1 MATMKAIDI
10 KDGKGPVSNLFI
22 NAETPRPKP
31 TGSQALIK
39 VKAFGLN
46 RMDLLQRE
54 GHYPVPPQAPKTL
67 GVEFSGTI
75 EELGGESE
83 RGFKKGDAVFGLA
96 YGGAYAEYIAVST
109 HMLVHKPDELS
120 WEECAGIP
128 EVWITALQAM
138 YLIGEF
144 APGKSILWH
153 AGASSVAI
161 AGQQLS
167 VHNGAS
173 AVYST
178 TRSDEKCQ
186 FCVEKLGTKASFNS
200 KTQNWAEEVR
210 TATDGKGVD
219 IIVDFIG
226 PDAFAANLQAAARDG
241 RIVNLATLSGTK
253 LSAASAEGVNFA
265 NFVAKRL
272 RLEGSGLRSRD
283 EEYQGKLRDQLVE
296 HALPKFKDGS
306 FKILIEKVYPWEQ
319 IQEAHKQMEAN
330 ETKGKLICT
339 IP

>member
-10 KDGKGPVSNLFI
+10 KDGKGGIDNLFM
-22 NAETPRPKP
+22 NDVEKPKP
-31 TGSQALIK
+31 TGSQALVK

-54 GHYPVPPQAPKTL
+54 GHYPVPPQAPKIL
-67 GVEFSGTI
+67 GVEFSGEI
-75 EELGGESE
+75 EELGSDSES
-83 RGFKKGDAVFGLA
+83 GFKKGDAVFGLA

-109 HMLVHKPDELS
+109 HMLIHKPDELS
-120 WEECAGIP
+120 WEESAGIP

-144 APGKSILWH
+144 EPGKSILWH
-153 AGASSVAI
+153 AGASSVSI

-167 VHNGAS
+167 LANGAS
-173 AVYST
+173 AVYAT
-178 TRSDEKCQ
+178 ARSDEKCD
-186 FCVEKLGTKASFNS
+186 FCVQKIGAKAAFNTKTH
-200 KTQNWAEEVR
+200 KWDEEVSK
-210 TATDGKGVD
+210 ATDGKGVD

-226 PDAFAANLQAAARDG
+226 PDTFAGNLSAAAKDG

-253 LSAASAEGVNFA
+253 LKDSEANFA
-265 NFVAKRL
+265 MFVAKRL
-272 RLEGSGLRSRD
+272 RFEGSSLRSRD
-283 EEYQGKLRDQLVE
+283 EKYQGRLRDQLVD

-306 FKILIEKVYPWEQ
+306 FKVHIEKIYSWDK
-319 IQEAHKQMEAN
+319 IQDAHRQMEAN

>member
-1 MATMKAIDI
+1 MVNMKAVDI
-10 KDGKGPVSNLFI
+10 RDGKGPLENLFI
-22 NAETPRPKP
+22 HDVPQPTPTKA
-31 TGSQALIK
+31 QALVK

-54 GHYPVPPQAPKTL
+54 GKYPVPPQAPKIL

-75 EELGGESE
+75 EELAEGSESD
-83 RGFKKGDAVFGLA
+83 FKKGDAVFGLA

-109 HMLVHKPDELS
+109 HMLIHKPDELS
-120 WEECAGIP
+120 WEQCAGIP
-128 EVWITALQAM
+128 ETWITALQAM

-144 APGKSILWH
+144 EPGKSILWH

-167 VHNGAS
+167 VFNGAS
-173 AVYST
+173 EVYAT
-178 TRSDEKCQ
+178 TRSDEKCS
-186 FCVEKLGTKASFNS
+186 FCVKELGAKAAFNTT
-200 KTQNWAEEVR
+200 TQKWDDEVLK
-210 TATDGKGVD
+210 ATGGKGVD

-226 PDAFAANLQAAARDG
+226 PGAFAANLNAAARDA

-253 LSAASAEGVNFA
+253 LENSEANFA

-272 RLEGSGLRSRD
+272 RFEGSGLRSRD
-283 EEYQGKLRDQLVE
+283 EAYQGKLRDQLVE
-296 HALPKFKDGS
+296 HALPKFRDGS
-306 FKILIEKVYPWEQ
+306 FKVHIEKVYPWEQ

-330 ETKGKLICT
+330 QTKGKLICT
-339 IP
+339 IN